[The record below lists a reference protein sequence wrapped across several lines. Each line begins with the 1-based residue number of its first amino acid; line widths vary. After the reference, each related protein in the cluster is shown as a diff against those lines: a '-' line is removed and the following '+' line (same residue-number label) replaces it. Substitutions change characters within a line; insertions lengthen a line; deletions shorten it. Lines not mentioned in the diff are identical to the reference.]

1 MISSFLWENDS
12 SNVRGGGLFCKSGAA
27 SARQRGLFARR
38 VLWIAWLAALCMVC
52 TVWGPISEA
61 AAQNTTLSLS
71 GPADANEGDSGARTL
86 TYTVTLSQAV
96 SSIVEWKLCFS
107 GTATYNTAFNGW
119 SSGADYRT
127 RLDNVAAGTICFL
140 DDHQVGGALANTDT
154 DIQVRGDTNVE
165 PNETVIATLTLTGT
179 PPAGVTLGTSTHTH
193 TILNDDTVA
202 LPEVTI
208 AAGSSVTEGA
218 DASFTVTASPSPASA
233 LTVNLTVSQ
242 SGNFAS
248 SGETGSSKTVSVP
261 TSGSATYT
269 VSTVNDNTDEDNGSV
284 TVTVNTGTGY
294 TRGSSNSATVTV
306 NDNDTAGVTVS
317 QSARTVAENG
327 GTATYTVG
335 LDTRPAGQVII
346 TVTAGGAAFVDG
358 PGGTAK
364 PKAKDTL
371 TFTTSNWSTAQTV
384 TITGQNDN
392 IVNMGG
398 ERTRTIT
405 HTIEAG
411 HGDGRKYRPVALTTF
426 SIPSVTVTVT
436 DDDAPSV
443 TARLS
448 SGSGATTL
456 PEGAVIYFSLYLSK
470 ALGNSETVTV
480 PLTIGGTAT
489 LGTDYR
495 LACRSLE
502 SAAVATCNGINGNS
516 PSITFDGAILNGRRR
531 TAGPL
536 HLETLGD
543 NLSESNETVTLSL
556 GGTTQT
562 MTITDAPSSVTLSFF
577 QDTFAATE
585 GADVFQPTFTV
596 TPASGRDITVPLI
609 FTDITATGGA
619 DYTPVSQL
627 VFEANGRTRYSIDI
641 PVLEDT
647 AFEGDETFKVAI
659 DTANLPAGV
668 TAGSITEAT
677 LTIEDNDVAPVATAS
692 FAAVSSSAAESAGT
706 HNVTVNIS
714 PAPSGGFSLGYS
726 VSGTATAG
734 IGNDFTI
741 QNAGSLTIAAGAT
754 SADIPVA
761 INDDSAVENAETVIL
776 TLTSGTGYTLGST
789 TTHTLT
795 ITDNDDSTDP
805 GVGGGGSDPTQITLA
820 VYPNPIYEG
829 RRATIHA
836 ELAHAVPSVVTLP
849 LVFTTN
855 DAETGDYVA
864 LATIV
869 IDANEPFGTDWILT
883 TKDDDMEDETFTVTF
898 GALPAGFS
906 RGTPASV
913 DVIISEDENVTS
925 IESPEEEIPEAFALA
940 QNYPNPFN
948 PSTAIEYEL
957 PTPQHVRLEVFD
969 ATGRSVGVLVDGIR
983 PAGTHSVRFGADN
996 LPSGLYVYRLQ
1007 ANGETLT
1014 RKMTLLR

>member
-1 MISSFLWENDS
+1 
-12 SNVRGGGLFCKSGAA
+12 
-27 SARQRGLFARR
+27 
-38 VLWIAWLAALCMVC
+38 MVC
-52 TVWGPISEA
+52 VVWGPVSEA
-61 AAQNTTLSLS
+61 AAQATLSIS
-71 GPADANEGDSGARTL
+71 GPADANEGDSGTRDL
-86 TYTVTLSQAV
+86 TYTVSLSQRISNGDV
-96 SSIVEWKLCFS
+96 HWEICFS
-107 GTATYNTAFNGW
+107 GTATITQGGW
-119 SSGADYRT
+119 GTSGSDYRT
-127 RLDNVAAGTICFL
+127 TAGGSPRGSTCEN
-140 DDHQVGGALANTDT
+140 GALGENYLSLTNTRVG
-154 DIQVRGDTNVE
+154 IQVRGDTDVE
-165 PNETVIATLTLTGT
+165 SDETVIATLSISNDRSD
-179 PPAGVTLGTSTHTH
+179 VTLGTSTHTH
-193 TILNDDTVA
+193 TILDDDTVA

-208 AAGSSVTEGA
+208 AAGSSSVTEGA

-392 IVNMGG
+392 IVNTGG

-436 DDDAPSV
+436 DDDTPS
-443 TARLS
+443 
-448 SGSGATTL
+448 
-456 PEGAVIYFSLYLSK
+456 
-470 ALGNSETVTV
+470 
-480 PLTIGGTAT
+480 
-489 LGTDYR
+489 
-495 LACRSLE
+495 
-502 SAAVATCNGINGNS
+502 
-516 PSITFDGAILNGRRR
+516 
-531 TAGPL
+531 
-536 HLETLGD
+536 
-543 NLSESNETVTLSL
+543 
-556 GGTTQT
+556 
-562 MTITDAPSSVTLSFF
+562 
-577 QDTFAATE
+577 
-585 GADVFQPTFTV
+585 
-596 TPASGRDITVPLI
+596 TP
-609 FTDITATGGA
+609 
-619 DYTPVSQL
+619 
-627 VFEANGRTRYSIDI
+627 EANFG
-641 PVLEDT
+641 
-647 AFEGDETFKVAI
+647 
-659 DTANLPAGV
+659 
-668 TAGSITEAT
+668 
-677 LTIEDNDVAPVATAS
+677 AS
-692 FAAVSSSAAESAGT
+692 ASSAAEGAGT
-706 HNVTVNIS
+706 QNIAVNLS
-714 PAPSGGFSLGYS
+714 PAPSGNVTVNYTLSGGATRGTDYTISGVS
-726 VSGTATAG
+726 SNSGTITVGTSGTA
-734 IGNDFTI
+734 N
-741 QNAGSLTIAAGAT
+741 
-754 SADIPVA
+754 IPVA
-761 INDDSAVENAETVIL
+761 ITDDSVVENNETIIL
-776 TLTSGTGYTLGST
+776 TLGSGTGYDVGT
-789 TTHTLT
+789 TRSTHTLT
-795 ITDNDDSTDP
+795 ITDNDRATATPELTITGGSAVTEGGDASFVISSNPAPSSSITVAYTVSQSGAFLASGQLGGKTRSVSGSSTTFTISTEDDNVDEANGSVTVTLDNGNGYTVGSANAATVTVNDDDDSTDP
-805 GVGGGGSDPTQITLA
+805 GGGGGNPGGGNPGGGNPGGGSDPTQITLA

-836 ELAHAVPSVVTLP
+836 ELAHTVPSVVTLP

-855 DAETGDYVA
+855 DAEAGDYVA

-869 IDANEPFGTDWILT
+869 IDANEPFGTDWIIT

-913 DVIISEDENVTS
+913 DVIISEDANVTS
-925 IESPEEEIPEAFALA
+925 IESPEGELPDAFALG

-948 PSTAIEYEL
+948 PSTAIEYEI

-969 ATGRSVGVLVDGIR
+969 ATGRSIGVLVDGVR
-983 PAGTHSVRFGADN
+983 PAGTHSVRFDADN

>member
-1 MISSFLWENDS
+1 M
-12 SNVRGGGLFCKSGAA
+12 
-27 SARQRGLFARR
+27 
-38 VLWIAWLAALCMVC
+38 
-52 TVWGPISEA
+52 VWGPVSEA
-61 AAQNTTLSLS
+61 AAQAATLSIS
-71 GPADANEGDSGARTL
+71 GPADANEGDSGTRNL
-86 TYTVTLSQAV
+86 SYTVTLSKQVPGDVA
-96 SSIVEWKLCFS
+96 IEICFS
-107 GTATYNTAFNGW
+107 GTATINRLPNWGTP
-119 SSGADYRT
+119 GADYRT
-127 RLDNVAAGTICFL
+127 ILSNSPRGSACETIAL
-140 DDHQVGGALANTDT
+140 GANSSASLTNTHIG
-154 DIQVRGDTNVE
+154 IQVRGDTDVE
-165 PNETVIATLTLTGT
+165 SDETVIATLALTNN
-179 PPAGVTLGTSTHTH
+179 PPRSDVTLGTSTHTH
-193 TILNDDTVA
+193 TILDDDTVA

-208 AAGSSVTEGA
+208 AAGSSSVTEGA
-218 DASFTVTASPSPASA
+218 AANFTVTASPSPSSA

-248 SGETGSSKTVSVP
+248 SGSTGSSKTVSVP
-261 TSGSATYT
+261 TSGSATYP

-294 TRGSSNSATVTV
+294 TVGSSNSSATVTV

-392 IVNMGG
+392 IVNTGG
-398 ERTRTIT
+398 QRTSTIT

-436 DDDAPSV
+436 DDDTPS
-443 TARLS
+443 
-448 SGSGATTL
+448 
-456 PEGAVIYFSLYLSK
+456 
-470 ALGNSETVTV
+470 
-480 PLTIGGTAT
+480 
-489 LGTDYR
+489 
-495 LACRSLE
+495 
-502 SAAVATCNGINGNS
+502 
-516 PSITFDGAILNGRRR
+516 
-531 TAGPL
+531 
-536 HLETLGD
+536 
-543 NLSESNETVTLSL
+543 
-556 GGTTQT
+556 
-562 MTITDAPSSVTLSFF
+562 
-577 QDTFAATE
+577 
-585 GADVFQPTFTV
+585 
-596 TPASGRDITVPLI
+596 TP
-609 FTDITATGGA
+609 
-619 DYTPVSQL
+619 
-627 VFEANGRTRYSIDI
+627 EANFG
-641 PVLEDT
+641 
-647 AFEGDETFKVAI
+647 
-659 DTANLPAGV
+659 
-668 TAGSITEAT
+668 
-677 LTIEDNDVAPVATAS
+677 AS
-692 FAAVSSSAAESAGT
+692 ASSAAEGAGT
-706 HNVTVNIS
+706 QNIAVNLSPAPSANVTVNYTL
-714 PAPSGGFSLGYS
+714 SGGATRGTDYS
-726 VSGTATAG
+726 ISGVTSNSGTITVGTSGTA
-734 IGNDFTI
+734 N
-741 QNAGSLTIAAGAT
+741 
-754 SADIPVA
+754 IPVA
-761 INDDSAVENAETVIL
+761 ITDDSTVEGSETVVL
-776 TLTSGTGYTLGST
+776 TLTSGTGYNVGT
-789 TTHTLT
+789 TRATHTLT
-795 ITDNDDSTDP
+795 ITDNDRATATPEFTITGGSAVTEGGDASFVISSNPAPSSSITVAYTVSQSGAFVASGQLGGKTRSVSGSSTTFTISTEDDNVDEANGSVTVTLDNGNGYTVGNSNSATVTVNDDDDSTDP
-805 GVGGGGSDPTQITLA
+805 GGGGGNPGGGNPGGGNPGGGNDPTQITLA

-855 DAETGDYVA
+855 DAEAGDYVA

-913 DVIISEDENVTS
+913 EVIISEDANVTS
-925 IESPEEEIPEAFALA
+925 IESPEGELPDAFALG

-969 ATGRSVGVLVDGIR
+969 ATGRSVGVLTDGMR
-983 PAGTHSVRFGADN
+983 PAGTHSVRFDADN
-996 LPSGLYVYRLQ
+996 LPSGLYVYRLR

>member
-1 MISSFLWENDS
+1 M
-12 SNVRGGGLFCKSGAA
+12 
-27 SARQRGLFARR
+27 
-38 VLWIAWLAALCMVC
+38 
-52 TVWGPISEA
+52 VWGPVSEA
-61 AAQNTTLSLS
+61 AAQAATLSLS
-71 GPADANEGDSGARTL
+71 GPADANEGDSGTRNL
-86 TYTVTLSQAV
+86 SYTVTLSKQV
-96 SSIVEWKLCFS
+96 PGNLVFKICFS
-107 GTATYNTAFNGW
+107 GTATITNGGW
-119 SSGADYRT
+119 GTSGSDYRT
-127 RLDNVAAGTICFL
+127 TVNNSPRGTACVTAAMGADSFSGLDYTFIG
-140 DDHQVGGALANTDT
+140 
-154 DIQVRGDTNVE
+154 IQVRGDTDVE
-165 PNETVIATLTLTGT
+165 SDETVIATLSIST
-179 PPAGVTLGTSTHTH
+179 ARSDVTLGTSTHTH
-193 TILNDDTVA
+193 TILDDDTVA

-208 AAGSSVTEGA
+208 AAGSSVTEGG
-218 DASFTVTASPSPASA
+218 DASFTVTASPSPSSA
-233 LTVNLTVSQ
+233 LTVNLTVGQ

-248 SGETGSSKTVSVP
+248 SGSTGSSKTVSVP
-261 TSGSATYT
+261 TSGSATYP

-294 TRGSSNSATVTV
+294 TVGSSNSSATVTV

-398 ERTRTIT
+398 QRTRTIT

-436 DDDAPSV
+436 DDDTPSTPEANFGAGASSIAEGGGTQNVAVNLSPAPSANV
-443 TARLS
+443 TVNYTLS
-448 SGSGATTL
+448 GGATR
-456 PEGAVIYFSLYLSK
+456 
-470 ALGNSETVTV
+470 
-480 PLTIGGTAT
+480 
-489 LGTDYR
+489 GTDYYI
-495 LACRSLE
+495 SGVT
-502 SAAVATCNGINGNS
+502 SNS
-516 PSITFDGAILNGRRR
+516 GSITVGTSGTANIPVAI
-531 TAGPL
+531 T
-536 HLETLGD
+536 D
-543 NLSESNETVTLSL
+543 DSVVESNET
-556 GGTTQT
+556 
-562 MTITDAPSSVTLSFF
+562 I
-577 QDTFAATE
+577 
-585 GADVFQPTFTV
+585 
-596 TPASGRDITVPLI
+596 
-609 FTDITATGGA
+609 
-619 DYTPVSQL
+619 
-627 VFEANGRTRYSIDI
+627 
-641 PVLEDT
+641 
-647 AFEGDETFKVAI
+647 
-659 DTANLPAGV
+659 
-668 TAGSITEAT
+668 
-677 LTIEDNDVAPVATAS
+677 
-692 FAAVSSSAAESAGT
+692 
-706 HNVTVNIS
+706 
-714 PAPSGGFSLGYS
+714 
-726 VSGTATAG
+726 
-734 IGNDFTI
+734 
-741 QNAGSLTIAAGAT
+741 
-754 SADIPVA
+754 
-761 INDDSAVENAETVIL
+761 IL
-776 TLTSGTGYTLGST
+776 TLGSGTGYDVGT
-789 TTHTLT
+789 TRATHTLT
-795 ITDNDDSTDP
+795 ITDNDRATATPELTITGGSAVTEGGDASFVIAANPAPSSSITVAYTVSQSGAFVASGQLGSKTRSISAASTTFTISTEDDNVDEANGSVTVTLDNGNGYTVGNSNSATVTVNDDDDSGGGGGNP
-805 GVGGGGSDPTQITLA
+805 GGGNPGGGNPGGGSDPTQITLA

-836 ELAHAVPSVVTLP
+836 ELAHTVPSVVTLP

-869 IDANEPFGTDWILT
+869 IDANEPFGTDWIIT

-913 DVIISEDENVTS
+913 DVIISEDANVTS
-925 IESPEEEIPEAFALA
+925 IESPEGELPDAFALG

-957 PTPQHVRLEVFD
+957 PAPQHVRLEVFD
-969 ATGRSVGVLVDGIR
+969 ASGRSVGVLVDGIR
-983 PAGTHSVRFGADN
+983 PAGTHSVRFDADN

>member
-1 MISSFLWENDS
+1 M
-12 SNVRGGGLFCKSGAA
+12 
-27 SARQRGLFARR
+27 
-38 VLWIAWLAALCMVC
+38 
-52 TVWGPISEA
+52 VWGPVSEA
-61 AAQNTTLSLS
+61 AAQATLSIS
-71 GPADANEGDSGARTL
+71 GPADANEGDSGMSTF

-96 SSIVEWKLCFS
+96 SSSVTWRICFT
-107 GTATYNTAFNGW
+107 GTATISTAPGW
-119 SSGADYRT
+119 SSGADYRGRSGPLST
-127 RLDNVAAGTICFL
+127 GTSCFL
-140 DDHQVGGALANTDT
+140 SSHNTGTLTRDQ
-154 DIQVRGDTNVE
+154 IGFQVRGDTDVE
-165 PNETVIATLTLTGT
+165 PDETVIATLTLSGT
-179 PPAGVTLGTSTHTH
+179 PPDGVTLGTSTHTH

-208 AAGSSVTEGA
+208 AAGSSSVTEG
-218 DASFTVTASPSPASA
+218 DPASFTVTASPAPASA
-233 LTVNLTVSQ
+233 LTVKLTVSE
-242 SGNFAS
+242 SGNFAT

-261 TSGSATYT
+261 TSGSATHS
-269 VSTVNDNTDEDNGSV
+269 VSTENDNRDESNGSV
-284 TVTVNTGTGY
+284 TVTVNAGTGY
-294 TRGSSNSATVTV
+294 TVGSSSNSATVTV

-317 QSARTVAENG
+317 QTARTVAENG

-346 TVTAGGAAFVDG
+346 TATAGGAAFVDG
-358 PGGTAK
+358 PGGNAK

-371 TFTTSNWSTAQTV
+371 TFTTSTWSTAQTV

-392 IVNMGG
+392 IVNTGG

-411 HGDGRKYRPVALTTF
+411 DGDGQKYRPVSFSSL

-443 TARLS
+443 TAQLS

-470 ALGNSETVTV
+470 ALGNSETATV

-495 LACRSLE
+495 LACRSLQ
-502 SAAVATCNGINGNS
+502 SSVVATCSGLNGNS
-516 PSITFDGAILNGRRR
+516 PSITFDGAILKGRRR
-531 TAGPL
+531 VAGPL

-556 GGTTQT
+556 GGSTQT
-562 MTITDAPSSVTLSFF
+562 TTITDAPSSVTLSFLRAA
-577 QDTFAATE
+577 FAATE
-585 GADVFQPTFTV
+585 GADVFQPTFDV
-596 TPASGRDITVPLI
+596 IPASGRDITVPLI

-641 PVLEDT
+641 PILEDT

-659 DTANLPAGV
+659 DTASLPAGV

-734 IGNDFTI
+734 SGNDFTI
-741 QNAGSLTIAAGAT
+741 QNAGSLTIAAGA
-754 SADIPVA
+754 SAADIPVA

-776 TLTSGTGYTLGST
+776 TLTRGAGYTLGSA

-795 ITDNDDSTDP
+795 ITDNDDSTGP
-805 GVGGGGSDPTQITLA
+805 GVGGGGNDPTQITLA

-855 DAETGDYVA
+855 DAEAGDYVA

-925 IESPEEEIPEAFALA
+925 IESLEGELPEAFALG

-983 PAGTHSVRFGADN
+983 PAGTHTVRFGADN

-1007 ANGETLT
+1007 ANGETRT

>member
-1 MISSFLWENDS
+1 
-12 SNVRGGGLFCKSGAA
+12 
-27 SARQRGLFARR
+27 
-38 VLWIAWLAALCMVC
+38 MVC

-61 AAQNTTLSLS
+61 AAQNNTTLSLS
-71 GPADANEGDSGARTL
+71 GPADANERNSGARTR

-96 SSIVEWKLCFS
+96 SSIVEWELCFS
-107 GTATYNTAFNGW
+107 GTATANTTFNGW
-119 SSGADYRT
+119 SSSADYRT
-127 RLDNVAAGTICFL
+127 RTD
-140 DDHQVGGALANTDT
+140 GGATGTTCFHSAHQAGGSLANTRI
-154 DIQVRGDTNVE
+154 DIQVRGDTDVE
-165 PNETVIATLTLTGT
+165 PDETVIATLRLRNT

-208 AAGSSVTEGA
+208 AAGSSSVTEGA
-218 DASFTVTASPSPASA
+218 DASFTVTASPAPASA
-233 LTVNLTVSQ
+233 LTVKLTVSE
-242 SGNFAS
+242 SGNFAT
-248 SGETGSSKTVSVP
+248 SGSTGSSKTVSVP

-269 VSTVNDNTDEDNGSV
+269 VSTVDDNRDENNGSV
-284 TVTVNTGTGY
+284 TVTVNAGTGY
-294 TRGSSNSATVTV
+294 TVGSSNSSATVTV

-335 LDTRPAGQVII
+335 LDTRPAGQVTI

-358 PGGTAK
+358 PGGNTK

-392 IVNMGG
+392 IVNTGG

-411 HGDGRKYRPVALTTF
+411 DGDGQKYRPVSFSSL

-436 DDDAPSV
+436 DDDAPV
-443 TARLS
+443 TAQLS
-448 SGSGATTL
+448 SGSGVTTL
-456 PEGAVIYFSLYLSK
+456 PEGAVVYFNIYLSE
-470 ALGNSETVTV
+470 ALGNSETVTL
-480 PLTIGGTAT
+480 PLTIGGAAT

-495 LACRSLE
+495 LACRSVE
-502 SAAVATCNGINGNS
+502 SAAVATCSGLNGNN
-516 PSITFDGAILNGRRR
+516 PSITFDGAILQGRRR

-556 GGTTQT
+556 GGATQT
-562 MTITDAPSSVTLSFF
+562 MTITDAPSSVTLSFIR
-577 QDTFAATE
+577 DAFAANE
-585 GADVFQPTFTV
+585 GAGVAQPTFTV

-619 DYTPVSQL
+619 DYTLVSQL
-627 VFEANGRTRYSIDI
+627 VFKADGNTRYSIDI
-641 PVLEDT
+641 PILEDT
-647 AFEGDETFKVAI
+647 AFEGDETFRVAI

-677 LTIEDNDVAPVATAS
+677 LTIEDNDVEAIATAS

-714 PAPSGGFSLGYS
+714 PAPSRGFSLGYS

-734 IGNDFTI
+734 SGNDFTI
-741 QNAGSLTIAAGAT
+741 QNSGSLTIAPGA
-754 SADIPVA
+754 SAADIPVA

-776 TLTSGTGYTLGST
+776 TLTRGAGYTLGSA

-795 ITDNDDSTDP
+795 ITDNDDSTAP
-805 GVGGGGSDPTQITLA
+805 GVGGGGNPGGGNPGGGNDPTQITLA

-836 ELAHAVPSVVTLP
+836 ELAHTVPSVVTLP
-849 LVFTTN
+849 LVFTTD
-855 DAETGDYVA
+855 DAEAGDYVA

-925 IESPEEEIPEAFALA
+925 IESPEGELPKAFALS

-983 PAGTHSVRFGADN
+983 PAGTHSVRFDADN

-1007 ANGETLT
+1007 ANGETRT

>member
-1 MISSFLWENDS
+1 
-12 SNVRGGGLFCKSGAA
+12 
-27 SARQRGLFARR
+27 
-38 VLWIAWLAALCMVC
+38 MVC
-52 TVWGPISEA
+52 VVWGPVSEA
-61 AAQNTTLSLS
+61 AAQATLSIS
-71 GPADANEGDSGARTL
+71 GPADANEGDSGTRDL
-86 TYTVTLSQAV
+86 TYTVSLSQRLSDDDV
-96 SSIVEWKLCFS
+96 HWEICFS
-107 GTATYNTAFNGW
+107 GTATINTLPNWGT
-119 SSGADYRT
+119 SGADYRT
-127 RLDNVAAGTICFL
+127 
-140 DDHQVGGALANTDT
+140 ALRGSFRGSTCETGSLGENYLSLTNTSIS
-154 DIQVRGDTNVE
+154 IQVRGDTDVE
-165 PNETVIATLTLTGT
+165 PDETVIATLTFRGSV
-179 PPAGVTLGTSTHTH
+179 PDGVTLGTSTHTH
-193 TILNDDTVA
+193 TILDDDTVA

-208 AAGSSVTEGA
+208 AAGASSVTEGG

-233 LTVNLTVSQ
+233 LTVNLTVGQ

-248 SGETGSSKTVSVP
+248 SGSTGSSKTVSVP
-261 TSGSATYT
+261 TSGSATYP

-294 TRGSSNSATVTV
+294 TVGSSNSSATVTV

-392 IVNMGG
+392 IVNTGG

-436 DDDAPSV
+436 DDDTPS
-443 TARLS
+443 TPEANFGAGAS
-448 SGSGATTL
+448 SIA
-456 PEGAVIYFSLYLSK
+456 EG
-470 ALGNSETVTV
+470 
-480 PLTIGGTAT
+480 GGTQNV
-489 LGTDYR
+489 
-495 LACRSLE
+495 
-502 SAAVATCNGINGNS
+502 AV
-516 PSITFDGAILNGRRR
+516 
-531 TAGPL
+531 
-536 HLETLGD
+536 
-543 NLSESNETVTLSL
+543 NL
-556 GGTTQT
+556 
-562 MTITDAPSSVTLSFF
+562 
-577 QDTFAATE
+577 
-585 GADVFQPTFTV
+585 
-596 TPASGRDITVPLI
+596 
-609 FTDITATGGA
+609 
-619 DYTPVSQL
+619 
-627 VFEANGRTRYSIDI
+627 
-641 PVLEDT
+641 
-647 AFEGDETFKVAI
+647 
-659 DTANLPAGV
+659 
-668 TAGSITEAT
+668 
-677 LTIEDNDVAPVATAS
+677 
-692 FAAVSSSAAESAGT
+692 
-706 HNVTVNIS
+706 S
-714 PAPSGGFSLGYS
+714 PAPSGNVTVNYTLSGGATRGTDYS
-726 VSGTATAG
+726 INGVSSNSGSITVGTSGTA
-734 IGNDFTI
+734 N
-741 QNAGSLTIAAGAT
+741 
-754 SADIPVA
+754 IPVA
-761 INDDSAVENAETVIL
+761 ITDDSVVESNETVIL
-776 TLTSGTGYTLGST
+776 TLGSGTGYDVGT
-789 TTHTLT
+789 TRATHTLT
-795 ITDNDDSTDP
+795 ITDNDRATATPELTITGGSAVTEGGDASFVISSNPAPSSSITVAYTVSQRGAFLASGQLGGKTRSVSAASTTVAIPTEDDNVDEANGSVTVTLDNGNGYTVGSANAATVTVNDDDDSGGGGGNP
-805 GVGGGGSDPTQITLA
+805 GGGNPGGGNPGGGSDPTSITLA

-849 LVFTTN
+849 LVFTTG

-925 IESPEEEIPEAFALA
+925 IESPEGELPEAFALG

-957 PTPQHVRLEVFD
+957 PAPQHVRLEVFD

-983 PAGTHSVRFGADN
+983 PAGTHSVRFDADN

-1007 ANGETLT
+1007 ANGETRT

>member
-1 MISSFLWENDS
+1 MI
-12 SNVRGGGLFCKSGAA
+12 
-27 SARQRGLFARR
+27 
-38 VLWIAWLAALCMVC
+38 M
-52 TVWGPISEA
+52 VWGPVSEA
-61 AAQNTTLSLS
+61 AAQAATLSLS
-71 GPADANEGDSGARTL
+71 GPADANEGDSGTRDL
-86 TYTVTLSQAV
+86 SYTVTLSKQISGNV
-96 SSIVEWKLCFS
+96 VFETCFS
-107 GTATYNTAFNGW
+107 GTATINPQIAW
-119 SSGADYRT
+119 VSGADYRT
-127 RLDNVAAGTICFL
+127 TSEGQPRGETCYT
-140 DDHQVGGALANTDT
+140 GALGASFSSLTNTHIG
-154 DIQVRGDTNVE
+154 IQVRGDTDVE
-165 PNETVIATLTLTGT
+165 ADETVIATLSIST
-179 PPAGVTLGTSTHTH
+179 ARSDVTLGTSTHTH
-193 TILNDDTVA
+193 TILDDDTVA

-208 AAGSSVTEGA
+208 AAGSSSVTEGG

-233 LTVNLTVSQ
+233 LTVNLTVGQ

-248 SGETGSSKTVSVP
+248 SGSTGSSKTVSVP
-261 TSGSATYT
+261 TSGSATYP

-294 TRGSSNSATVTV
+294 TVGSSNSSATVTV

-392 IVNMGG
+392 IVNTGG

-436 DDDAPSV
+436 DDDTPS
-443 TARLS
+443 
-448 SGSGATTL
+448 
-456 PEGAVIYFSLYLSK
+456 
-470 ALGNSETVTV
+470 
-480 PLTIGGTAT
+480 
-489 LGTDYR
+489 
-495 LACRSLE
+495 
-502 SAAVATCNGINGNS
+502 
-516 PSITFDGAILNGRRR
+516 
-531 TAGPL
+531 
-536 HLETLGD
+536 
-543 NLSESNETVTLSL
+543 
-556 GGTTQT
+556 
-562 MTITDAPSSVTLSFF
+562 
-577 QDTFAATE
+577 
-585 GADVFQPTFTV
+585 
-596 TPASGRDITVPLI
+596 TP
-609 FTDITATGGA
+609 
-619 DYTPVSQL
+619 
-627 VFEANGRTRYSIDI
+627 EANFG
-641 PVLEDT
+641 
-647 AFEGDETFKVAI
+647 
-659 DTANLPAGV
+659 
-668 TAGSITEAT
+668 
-677 LTIEDNDVAPVATAS
+677 AS
-692 FAAVSSSAAESAGT
+692 ASSAAEGGGTQNVAVNLSPAPSA
-706 HNVTVNIS
+706 NVTVNYTLSGNATRGTDYTIS
-714 PAPSGGFSLGYS
+714 GVSSNSGTITVGT
-726 VSGTATAG
+726 SGTA
-734 IGNDFTI
+734 
-741 QNAGSLTIAAGAT
+741 S
-754 SADIPVA
+754 IPVA
-761 INDDSAVENAETVIL
+761 ITDDSVVEGNETVIL
-776 TLTSGTGYTLGST
+776 TLGSGTGYDVGT
-789 TTHTLT
+789 TRSTHTLT
-795 ITDNDDSTDP
+795 ITDNDRATATPELTITGGSAVTEGGDASFVISSNPAPSSSITVAYTVSQSGAFVASGQLGGKTRSVSSASTTVAISTEDDNLDEANGSVTVTLDNGNGYTVGNSNSATVTVNDDDDAGGGGGGGGGNP
-805 GVGGGGSDPTQITLA
+805 GGGNPGGGSDPTSITLA

-855 DAETGDYVA
+855 DAEAGDYVA

-913 DVIISEDENVTS
+913 DVIISEDANVTS
-925 IESPEEEIPEAFALA
+925 IESPGEEIPDAFALG

-969 ATGRSVGVLVDGIR
+969 ATGRSVGVLVDGMR
-983 PAGTHSVRFGADN
+983 PAGTHSVRFDADN
-996 LPSGLYVYRLQ
+996 LPSGLYVYRLR
-1007 ANGETLT
+1007 ANGETRT

>member
-1 MISSFLWENDS
+1 MI
-12 SNVRGGGLFCKSGAA
+12 C
-27 SARQRGLFARR
+27 
-38 VLWIAWLAALCMVC
+38 I
-52 TVWGPISEA
+52 VWGPVSEA
-61 AAQNTTLSLS
+61 AAQATLSIS
-71 GPADANEGDSGARTL
+71 GPADANEGDSGTRNL
-86 TYTVTLSQAV
+86 SYTVTLSQQI
-96 SSIVEWKLCFS
+96 SSNVFWMVCFS
-107 GTATYNTAFNGW
+107 GTATI
-119 SSGADYRT
+119 S
-127 RLDNVAAGTICFL
+127 
-140 DDHQVGGALANTDT
+140 TDT
-154 DIQVRGDTNVE
+154 DWSAGSDYQATNAGAPLGNNCITGGAGASYTSLTAIHTGIQVRGDTDVE
-165 PNETVIATLTLTGT
+165 SDETVIATLSIIGT

-193 TILNDDTVA
+193 TILDDDTVA

-208 AAGSSVTEGA
+208 AAGSSVTEGG

-248 SGETGSSKTVSVP
+248 SGSTGSSKTVSVP
-261 TSGSATYT
+261 TSGSATYP
-269 VSTVNDNTDEDNGSV
+269 VSTVDDNTDEDNGSV

-294 TRGSSNSATVTV
+294 TVGSSNSSATVTV

-392 IVNMGG
+392 IVNTGG

-436 DDDAPSV
+436 DDDAPS
-443 TARLS
+443 TPEANF
-448 SGSGATTL
+448 GASASNAA
-456 PEGAVIYFSLYLSK
+456 EGA
-470 ALGNSETVTV
+470 
-480 PLTIGGTAT
+480 GTQNI
-489 LGTDYR
+489 
-495 LACRSLE
+495 
-502 SAAVATCNGINGNS
+502 AV
-516 PSITFDGAILNGRRR
+516 
-531 TAGPL
+531 
-536 HLETLGD
+536 
-543 NLSESNETVTLSL
+543 NL
-556 GGTTQT
+556 
-562 MTITDAPSSVTLSFF
+562 
-577 QDTFAATE
+577 
-585 GADVFQPTFTV
+585 
-596 TPASGRDITVPLI
+596 
-609 FTDITATGGA
+609 
-619 DYTPVSQL
+619 
-627 VFEANGRTRYSIDI
+627 
-641 PVLEDT
+641 
-647 AFEGDETFKVAI
+647 
-659 DTANLPAGV
+659 
-668 TAGSITEAT
+668 
-677 LTIEDNDVAPVATAS
+677 
-692 FAAVSSSAAESAGT
+692 
-706 HNVTVNIS
+706 S
-714 PAPSGGFSLGYS
+714 PAPSGNVTVNYTLSGGATRGTDYS
-726 VSGTATAG
+726 INGVSSNNGSITVGTSGTA
-734 IGNDFTI
+734 
-741 QNAGSLTIAAGAT
+741 S
-754 SADIPVA
+754 IPVA
-761 INDDSAVENAETVIL
+761 ITDDSVVEGSETVIL
-776 TLTSGTGYTLGST
+776 TLGSGTGYNVGT
-789 TTHTLT
+789 TRATHTLT
-795 ITDNDDSTDP
+795 ITDNDVSTPEANFAASASSAAESAGTRNVVVNLSPAPSGNVTVNYTLSGGATRGTDYSINGVSSNNGSITVGTSGTASIPVAITDDSTVESNETIILTLGSGTGYNVGTTRTRHTLTINDNDRTGTPELTITGGSAVTEGGDASFTISSNPAPSSSITVAYTVSQSGAFVASGQLGGKTRSISAASTTVAIPTEDDNLDEANGSVTVTLDNGNGYTVGNSNSATVTVNDDDDSSGGGGNP
-805 GVGGGGSDPTQITLA
+805 GGGNPGGGNPGGGSDPTQITLA

-836 ELAHAVPSVVTLP
+836 ELAHTVPSVVTLP

-855 DAETGDYVA
+855 DAEAGDYVA

-869 IDANEPFGTDWILT
+869 IDANEPFGTDWIIT

-913 DVIISEDENVTS
+913 DVIISEDANVTS
-925 IESPEEEIPEAFALA
+925 IESPEGELPEAFALG

-983 PAGTHSVRFGADN
+983 PAGTHTVRFDADN

-1007 ANGETLT
+1007 ANEETRT

>member
-1 MISSFLWENDS
+1 M
-12 SNVRGGGLFCKSGAA
+12 
-27 SARQRGLFARR
+27 
-38 VLWIAWLAALCMVC
+38 
-52 TVWGPISEA
+52 VWGPVSEA
-61 AAQNTTLSLS
+61 AAQAATLSLS
-71 GPADANEGDSGARTL
+71 GPADANEGDSGTRNL
-86 TYTVTLSQAV
+86 SYTVTLSKQV
-96 SSIVEWKLCFS
+96 PGNLVFKICFS
-107 GTATYNTAFNGW
+107 GTATITNGGW
-119 SSGADYRT
+119 GTSGSDYRT
-127 RLDNVAAGTICFL
+127 TVNNSPRGTACVTAAMGADSFSGLDYTFIG
-140 DDHQVGGALANTDT
+140 
-154 DIQVRGDTNVE
+154 IQVRGDTDVE
-165 PNETVIATLTLTGT
+165 SDETVIATLSIST
-179 PPAGVTLGTSTHTH
+179 ARSDVTLGTSTHTH
-193 TILNDDTVA
+193 TILDDDTVA

-208 AAGSSVTEGA
+208 AAGASVTEGA

-233 LTVNLTVSQ
+233 LTVNLTVGQ

-248 SGETGSSKTVSVP
+248 SGSTGSSKTVSVP
-261 TSGSATYT
+261 TSGSATYP
-269 VSTVNDNTDEDNGSV
+269 VSTVDDDTDEDNGSV

-294 TRGSSNSATVTV
+294 TVGSSNSSATVTV

-392 IVNMGG
+392 IVNAGG

-436 DDDAPSV
+436 DDDTPS
-443 TARLS
+443 
-448 SGSGATTL
+448 
-456 PEGAVIYFSLYLSK
+456 
-470 ALGNSETVTV
+470 
-480 PLTIGGTAT
+480 
-489 LGTDYR
+489 
-495 LACRSLE
+495 
-502 SAAVATCNGINGNS
+502 
-516 PSITFDGAILNGRRR
+516 
-531 TAGPL
+531 
-536 HLETLGD
+536 
-543 NLSESNETVTLSL
+543 
-556 GGTTQT
+556 
-562 MTITDAPSSVTLSFF
+562 
-577 QDTFAATE
+577 
-585 GADVFQPTFTV
+585 
-596 TPASGRDITVPLI
+596 TP
-609 FTDITATGGA
+609 
-619 DYTPVSQL
+619 
-627 VFEANGRTRYSIDI
+627 EANFG
-641 PVLEDT
+641 
-647 AFEGDETFKVAI
+647 
-659 DTANLPAGV
+659 
-668 TAGSITEAT
+668 
-677 LTIEDNDVAPVATAS
+677 AS
-692 FAAVSSSAAESAGT
+692 ASSAAEGAGT
-706 HNVTVNIS
+706 QNIAVNLS
-714 PAPSGGFSLGYS
+714 PAPSGNVTVNYTLSGGATRGTDYS
-726 VSGTATAG
+726 ISGVTSNSGTITVGTSGTA
-734 IGNDFTI
+734 N
-741 QNAGSLTIAAGAT
+741 
-754 SADIPVA
+754 IPVA
-761 INDDSAVENAETVIL
+761 ITDDSTVESNETIIL
-776 TLTSGTGYTLGST
+776 TLGSGAGYNVGTT
-789 TTHTLT
+789 RTTHTLT
-795 ITDNDDSTDP
+795 ITDNDRATATPELTITGGSAVTEGGDASFVISSNPAPSSSITVAYTVSQSGAFVASGQLGGKTRSVSSASTTVAIPTEDDNLDEANGSVTVTLDNGNGYTVGNSNSATVTVNDDDDSGGGGGNP
-805 GVGGGGSDPTQITLA
+805 GGGNPGGGNPGGGSDPTQITLA

-855 DAETGDYVA
+855 DAEAGDYVA

-869 IDANEPFGTDWILT
+869 IDANEPFGTDWIIT

-913 DVIISEDENVTS
+913 DVIISEDANVTS
-925 IESPEEEIPEAFALA
+925 IESPEGELPDAFALG

-983 PAGTHSVRFGADN
+983 PAGTHTVRFDADN

-1007 ANGETLT
+1007 ANGETRT

>member
-1 MISSFLWENDS
+1 M
-12 SNVRGGGLFCKSGAA
+12 
-27 SARQRGLFARR
+27 
-38 VLWIAWLAALCMVC
+38 
-52 TVWGPISEA
+52 VWGPVSEA
-61 AAQNTTLSLS
+61 AAQAATLSLS
-71 GPADANEGDSGARTL
+71 GPADANEGDSGIRNL
-86 TYTVTLSQAV
+86 SYTVTLSKQV
-96 SSIVEWKLCFS
+96 PGNLVFKICFS
-107 GTATYNTAFNGW
+107 GTATITNGGW
-119 SSGADYRT
+119 GTSGSDYRT
-127 RLDNVAAGTICFL
+127 TVNNSPRGTACVTAAMGADSFSGLDYTFIG
-140 DDHQVGGALANTDT
+140 
-154 DIQVRGDTNVE
+154 IQVRGDTDVE
-165 PNETVIATLTLTGT
+165 SDETVIATLSIST
-179 PPAGVTLGTSTHTH
+179 ARSDVTLGTSTHTH
-193 TILNDDTVA
+193 TILDDDTVA

-208 AAGSSVTEGA
+208 AAGSSSVTEGA

-233 LTVNLTVSQ
+233 LTVNLTVGQ

-261 TSGSATYT
+261 TSGSATYP

-294 TRGSSNSATVTV
+294 TVGSSNSSATVTV

-392 IVNMGG
+392 IVNTGG

-436 DDDAPSV
+436 DDDTPS
-443 TARLS
+443 TPEANF
-448 SGSGATTL
+448 GASASNAA
-456 PEGAVIYFSLYLSK
+456 EGA
-470 ALGNSETVTV
+470 
-480 PLTIGGTAT
+480 GTQNI
-489 LGTDYR
+489 
-495 LACRSLE
+495 
-502 SAAVATCNGINGNS
+502 AV
-516 PSITFDGAILNGRRR
+516 
-531 TAGPL
+531 
-536 HLETLGD
+536 
-543 NLSESNETVTLSL
+543 NL
-556 GGTTQT
+556 
-562 MTITDAPSSVTLSFF
+562 
-577 QDTFAATE
+577 
-585 GADVFQPTFTV
+585 
-596 TPASGRDITVPLI
+596 
-609 FTDITATGGA
+609 
-619 DYTPVSQL
+619 
-627 VFEANGRTRYSIDI
+627 
-641 PVLEDT
+641 
-647 AFEGDETFKVAI
+647 
-659 DTANLPAGV
+659 
-668 TAGSITEAT
+668 
-677 LTIEDNDVAPVATAS
+677 
-692 FAAVSSSAAESAGT
+692 
-706 HNVTVNIS
+706 S
-714 PAPSGGFSLGYS
+714 PAPSGNVTVNYTLSGGATRGTDYTISGVS
-726 VSGTATAG
+726 SNSGTITVGTSGTA
-734 IGNDFTI
+734 
-741 QNAGSLTIAAGAT
+741 S
-754 SADIPVA
+754 IPVA
-761 INDDSAVENAETVIL
+761 ITDDSVVEGSETVIL
-776 TLTSGTGYTLGST
+776 TLGSGTGYDVGT
-789 TTHTLT
+789 TRSTHTLT
-795 ITDNDDSTDP
+795 ITDNDRATATPELTIIGGSAVTEGGDASFVISSNPAPSSSITVAYTVSQSGAFVASGQLGGKTRSVSAASTTVAIPTEDDNLDEANGSVTVTLDNGNGYTVGNANAATVTVNDDDDSTDP
-805 GVGGGGSDPTQITLA
+805 GGGGGNPGGGNPGGGNPGGGSDPTQITLA

-836 ELAHAVPSVVTLP
+836 ELAHTVPSVVTLP
-849 LVFTTN
+849 LAFTTN

-869 IDANEPFGTDWILT
+869 IDANEPFGTDWIIT

-925 IESPEEEIPEAFALA
+925 IESPEGELPDAFALG

-957 PTPQHVRLEVFD
+957 PAPQHVRLEVFD
-969 ATGRSVGVLVDGIR
+969 ASGRSVGVLVDGIR
-983 PAGTHSVRFGADN
+983 PAGTHSVRFDADN

>member
-1 MISSFLWENDS
+1 M
-12 SNVRGGGLFCKSGAA
+12 
-27 SARQRGLFARR
+27 
-38 VLWIAWLAALCMVC
+38 
-52 TVWGPISEA
+52 VWGPVSEA
-61 AAQNTTLSLS
+61 AAQAATLSLS
-71 GPADANEGDSGARTL
+71 GPADANEGDSGIRNL
-86 TYTVTLSQAV
+86 SYTVTLSKQV
-96 SSIVEWKLCFS
+96 PGNLVFKICFS
-107 GTATYNTAFNGW
+107 GTATITNGGW
-119 SSGADYRT
+119 GTSGSDYRT
-127 RLDNVAAGTICFL
+127 TVNNSPRGTACVTAAMGADSFSGLDYTFIG
-140 DDHQVGGALANTDT
+140 
-154 DIQVRGDTNVE
+154 IQVRGDTDVE
-165 PNETVIATLTLTGT
+165 SDETVIATLSIST
-179 PPAGVTLGTSTHTH
+179 ARSDVTLGTSTHTH
-193 TILNDDTVA
+193 TILDDDTVA

-248 SGETGSSKTVSVP
+248 SGSTGSSKTVSVP
-261 TSGSATYT
+261 TSGSATYP

-294 TRGSSNSATVTV
+294 TVGSSNSSATVTV

-371 TFTTSNWSTAQTV
+371 TFTTSNWGTAQTV

-392 IVNMGG
+392 IVNTGG

-436 DDDAPSV
+436 DDDTPS
-443 TARLS
+443 T
-448 SGSGATTL
+448 
-456 PEGAVIYFSLYLSK
+456 PEA
-470 ALGNSETVTV
+470 N
-480 PLTIGGTAT
+480 
-489 LGTDYR
+489 
-495 LACRSLE
+495 
-502 SAAVATCNGINGNS
+502 
-516 PSITFDGAILNGRRR
+516 
-531 TAGPL
+531 
-536 HLETLGD
+536 
-543 NLSESNETVTLSL
+543 
-556 GGTTQT
+556 
-562 MTITDAPSSVTLSFF
+562 
-577 QDTFAATE
+577 FAAS
-585 GADVFQPTFTV
+585 A
-596 TPASGRDITVPLI
+596 
-609 FTDITATGGA
+609 
-619 DYTPVSQL
+619 
-627 VFEANGRTRYSIDI
+627 
-641 PVLEDT
+641 
-647 AFEGDETFKVAI
+647 
-659 DTANLPAGV
+659 
-668 TAGSITEAT
+668 
-677 LTIEDNDVAPVATAS
+677 
-692 FAAVSSSAAESAGT
+692 SSAAEGAGT
-706 HNVTVNIS
+706 QNIAVNLS
-714 PAPSGGFSLGYS
+714 PAPSGNVTVNYTLSGGATRGTDYTISGVS
-726 VSGTATAG
+726 SNSGTITVGTSGTA
-734 IGNDFTI
+734 
-741 QNAGSLTIAAGAT
+741 S
-754 SADIPVA
+754 IPVA
-761 INDDSAVENAETVIL
+761 ITDDSVVEGSETVIL
-776 TLTSGTGYTLGST
+776 TLGSGTGYDVGT
-789 TTHTLT
+789 TRATHTLT
-795 ITDNDDSTDP
+795 ITDNDRATATPELTITGGSAVTEGGNASFVISSNPAPSSSITVAYTVSQSGAFVASGQLGGKTRSVSAASTTVAIPTEDDSVDEANGSVTVTLDNGNGYTVGSANAATVTVNDDDDSTDP
-805 GVGGGGSDPTQITLA
+805 GGGGGNPGGGNPGGGNPGGGSDPTQITLA

-855 DAETGDYVA
+855 DAEAGDYVA

-913 DVIISEDENVTS
+913 DVIISEDANVTS
-925 IESPEEEIPEAFALA
+925 IESPEGELPDAFALG

-969 ATGRSVGVLVDGIR
+969 ASGRSVGVLVDGIR
-983 PAGTHSVRFGADN
+983 PAGTHSVRFDADN

-1007 ANGETLT
+1007 ANGETRT

>member
-1 MISSFLWENDS
+1 M
-12 SNVRGGGLFCKSGAA
+12 
-27 SARQRGLFARR
+27 
-38 VLWIAWLAALCMVC
+38 
-52 TVWGPISEA
+52 VWGPVSEA
-61 AAQNTTLSLS
+61 AAQAATLSLS
-71 GPADANEGDSGARTL
+71 GPADANEGDSGIRNL
-86 TYTVTLSQAV
+86 SYTVTLSKQV
-96 SSIVEWKLCFS
+96 PGNLVFEICFS
-107 GTATYNTAFNGW
+107 GTATITNGGW
-119 SSGADYRT
+119 GTSGSDYRT
-127 RLDNVAAGTICFL
+127 TVNNSPRGTACVTAAMGADSFSGLDYTFIG
-140 DDHQVGGALANTDT
+140 
-154 DIQVRGDTNVE
+154 IQVRGDTDVE
-165 PNETVIATLTLTGT
+165 SDETVIATLSINT
-179 PPAGVTLGTSTHTH
+179 ARSDVTLGTSTHTH
-193 TILNDDTVA
+193 TILDDDTVA

-233 LTVNLTVSQ
+233 LTVNLTVGQ

-392 IVNMGG
+392 IVNTGG
-398 ERTRTIT
+398 QRTRTIT

-436 DDDAPSV
+436 DDDTPS
-443 TARLS
+443 TPEANF
-448 SGSGATTL
+448 GASASNAA
-456 PEGAVIYFSLYLSK
+456 EGA
-470 ALGNSETVTV
+470 
-480 PLTIGGTAT
+480 GTQNI
-489 LGTDYR
+489 
-495 LACRSLE
+495 
-502 SAAVATCNGINGNS
+502 AV
-516 PSITFDGAILNGRRR
+516 
-531 TAGPL
+531 
-536 HLETLGD
+536 
-543 NLSESNETVTLSL
+543 NL
-556 GGTTQT
+556 
-562 MTITDAPSSVTLSFF
+562 
-577 QDTFAATE
+577 
-585 GADVFQPTFTV
+585 
-596 TPASGRDITVPLI
+596 
-609 FTDITATGGA
+609 
-619 DYTPVSQL
+619 
-627 VFEANGRTRYSIDI
+627 
-641 PVLEDT
+641 
-647 AFEGDETFKVAI
+647 
-659 DTANLPAGV
+659 
-668 TAGSITEAT
+668 
-677 LTIEDNDVAPVATAS
+677 
-692 FAAVSSSAAESAGT
+692 
-706 HNVTVNIS
+706 S
-714 PAPSGGFSLGYS
+714 PAPSGNVTVNYTLSGGATRGADYS
-726 VSGTATAG
+726 ISGVSSNNGSITVGTSGTA
-734 IGNDFTI
+734 
-741 QNAGSLTIAAGAT
+741 S
-754 SADIPVA
+754 IPVA
-761 INDDSAVENAETVIL
+761 ITDDSTVENNETIIL
-776 TLTSGTGYTLGST
+776 TLGSGTGYDVGT
-789 TTHTLT
+789 TRSTHTLT
-795 ITDNDDSTDP
+795 ITDNDRATATPELTITGGSAVTEGGDASFVISSNSAPSSSITVAYTVSQSGAFVASGQLGSKTRSVSGSSTTFTISTEDDNVDEANGSVTVTLENGNGYTVGSANAATVTVNDDDDAGGGGGGGGGNP
-805 GVGGGGSDPTQITLA
+805 GGGNPGGGSDPTQITLA

-836 ELAHAVPSVVTLP
+836 ELAHTVPSVVTLP
-849 LVFTTN
+849 LVFTTG
-855 DAETGDYVA
+855 DAEAGDYVA

-913 DVIISEDENVTS
+913 DVIISEDANVTS
-925 IESPEEEIPEAFALA
+925 IESPEGELPDAFALG

-983 PAGTHSVRFGADN
+983 PAGTHTVRFDADN

>member
-1 MISSFLWENDS
+1 M
-12 SNVRGGGLFCKSGAA
+12 
-27 SARQRGLFARR
+27 
-38 VLWIAWLAALCMVC
+38 
-52 TVWGPISEA
+52 VWGPVSEA
-61 AAQNTTLSLS
+61 AAQAATLSLS
-71 GPADANEGDSGARTL
+71 GPADANEGDSGTRSL
-86 TYTVTLSQAV
+86 SYTVTLSKQV
-96 SSIVEWKLCFS
+96 PGTVPFEICFS
-107 GTATYNTAFNGW
+107 GTATISAQDDEGGW
-119 SSGADYRT
+119 GTPGVDYRT
-127 RLDNVAAGTICFL
+127 TLSNSPRGSTCEK
-140 DDHQVGGALANTDT
+140 GALGANAFSSLDYPHIG
-154 DIQVRGDTNVE
+154 IQVRGDTDVE
-165 PNETVIATLTLTGT
+165 SDETVIATLAFTGN
-179 PPAGVTLGTSTHTH
+179 PRSDVTLGTSTHTH
-193 TILNDDTVA
+193 TILDDDTVA

-208 AAGSSVTEGA
+208 AAGSSSVTEGA
-218 DASFTVTASPSPASA
+218 NASFTVTASPSPASA

-248 SGETGSSKTVSVP
+248 SGSTGSSKTVSVP
-261 TSGSATYT
+261 TSGSATYP
-269 VSTVNDNTDEDNGSV
+269 VSTVDDDTDEDNGSV

-371 TFTTSNWSTAQTV
+371 TFTTSTWSTAQTV

-392 IVNMGG
+392 IVNTGG

-436 DDDAPSV
+436 DDDTPS
-443 TARLS
+443 
-448 SGSGATTL
+448 
-456 PEGAVIYFSLYLSK
+456 
-470 ALGNSETVTV
+470 
-480 PLTIGGTAT
+480 
-489 LGTDYR
+489 
-495 LACRSLE
+495 
-502 SAAVATCNGINGNS
+502 
-516 PSITFDGAILNGRRR
+516 
-531 TAGPL
+531 
-536 HLETLGD
+536 
-543 NLSESNETVTLSL
+543 
-556 GGTTQT
+556 
-562 MTITDAPSSVTLSFF
+562 
-577 QDTFAATE
+577 
-585 GADVFQPTFTV
+585 
-596 TPASGRDITVPLI
+596 TP
-609 FTDITATGGA
+609 
-619 DYTPVSQL
+619 
-627 VFEANGRTRYSIDI
+627 EANFG
-641 PVLEDT
+641 
-647 AFEGDETFKVAI
+647 
-659 DTANLPAGV
+659 
-668 TAGSITEAT
+668 
-677 LTIEDNDVAPVATAS
+677 AS
-692 FAAVSSSAAESAGT
+692 ASSAAEGAGT
-706 HNVTVNIS
+706 QNIAVNLS
-714 PAPSGGFSLGYS
+714 PAPSGNVTVNYTLSGGATRGTDYTISGVS
-726 VSGTATAG
+726 SNSGTITVGTSGTA
-734 IGNDFTI
+734 N
-741 QNAGSLTIAAGAT
+741 
-754 SADIPVA
+754 IPVA
-761 INDDSAVENAETVIL
+761 ITDDSVVENNETVIL
-776 TLTSGTGYTLGST
+776 TLGSGTGYNVGT
-789 TTHTLT
+789 TRATHTLT
-795 ITDNDDSTDP
+795 ITDNDRATATPELTITGGSAVTEGGDASFVISSNPAPSSSITVAYTVSQSGAFVASGQLGDKTRSISSASTTVAISTEDDNVDEANGSVTVTLDNGNGYTVGNANAATVTVNDDDDSGGGGGNP
-805 GVGGGGSDPTQITLA
+805 GGGNPGGGNPGGGSDPTSITLA

-855 DAETGDYVA
+855 DAEAGDYVA

-913 DVIISEDENVTS
+913 DVIISEDANVTS
-925 IESPEEEIPEAFALA
+925 IESPREEIPEAFALG

-969 ATGRSVGVLVDGIR
+969 ATGRSVGVLVDGMH

>member
-1 MISSFLWENDS
+1 MI
-12 SNVRGGGLFCKSGAA
+12 
-27 SARQRGLFARR
+27 
-38 VLWIAWLAALCMVC
+38 M
-52 TVWGPISEA
+52 VWGPVSEA
-61 AAQNTTLSLS
+61 AAQAATLSLS
-71 GPADANEGDSGARTL
+71 GPADANEGDSGTRDL
-86 TYTVTLSQAV
+86 SYTVTLSKQISGV
-96 SSIVEWKLCFS
+96 VLWQLCFS
-107 GTATYNTAFNGW
+107 GTATINPQILW
-119 SSGADYRT
+119 VSGADYRT
-127 RLDNVAAGTICFL
+127 TNAGNPRGATCYNVGLGRNFSSLT
-140 DDHQVGGALANTDT
+140 NTDIG
-154 DIQVRGDTNVE
+154 IQVRGDTDVE
-165 PNETVIATLTLTGT
+165 SDETVIATLSIIGT
-179 PPAGVTLGTSTHTH
+179 PPDGVTLGTSTHTH
-193 TILNDDTVA
+193 TILDDDTVA

-208 AAGSSVTEGA
+208 AAGASSVTEGG

-233 LTVNLTVSQ
+233 LTVNLTVGQ

-248 SGETGSSKTVSVP
+248 SGSTGSSKTVSVP
-261 TSGSATYT
+261 TSGSATYP
-269 VSTVNDNTDEDNGSV
+269 VSTVNDDTDEDNGSV

-294 TRGSSNSATVTV
+294 TVGSSNSSATVTV

-436 DDDAPSV
+436 DDDTPS
-443 TARLS
+443 T
-448 SGSGATTL
+448 
-456 PEGAVIYFSLYLSK
+456 PEA
-470 ALGNSETVTV
+470 N
-480 PLTIGGTAT
+480 
-489 LGTDYR
+489 
-495 LACRSLE
+495 
-502 SAAVATCNGINGNS
+502 
-516 PSITFDGAILNGRRR
+516 
-531 TAGPL
+531 
-536 HLETLGD
+536 
-543 NLSESNETVTLSL
+543 
-556 GGTTQT
+556 
-562 MTITDAPSSVTLSFF
+562 
-577 QDTFAATE
+577 FAAS
-585 GADVFQPTFTV
+585 A
-596 TPASGRDITVPLI
+596 
-609 FTDITATGGA
+609 
-619 DYTPVSQL
+619 
-627 VFEANGRTRYSIDI
+627 
-641 PVLEDT
+641 
-647 AFEGDETFKVAI
+647 
-659 DTANLPAGV
+659 
-668 TAGSITEAT
+668 
-677 LTIEDNDVAPVATAS
+677 
-692 FAAVSSSAAESAGT
+692 SSAAEGAGT
-706 HNVTVNIS
+706 QNIAVNLS
-714 PAPSGGFSLGYS
+714 PAPSGNVTVNYTLSGGATRGTDYS
-726 VSGTATAG
+726 ISGVSSNNGTITVGTSGTA
-734 IGNDFTI
+734 
-741 QNAGSLTIAAGAT
+741 S
-754 SADIPVA
+754 IPVA
-761 INDDSAVENAETVIL
+761 ITDDSTVESNETVIL
-776 TLTSGTGYTLGST
+776 TLGSGTGYNVGT
-789 TTHTLT
+789 TRATHTLT
-795 ITDNDDSTDP
+795 ITDNDRVTATPELTITGGSAVTEGGDASFVIASNPAPNSSITVAYTVSQRGAFLASGQLGGKTRSVSAASTTVAISTEDDNLDEANGSVTVTLDNGNGYTVGSANAATVTVNDDDDSGGGGGNP
-805 GVGGGGSDPTQITLA
+805 GGGNPGGGNPGGGSDPTQITLA

-836 ELAHAVPSVVTLP
+836 ELAHTVPSVVTLP

-855 DAETGDYVA
+855 DAEAGDYVA

-913 DVIISEDENVTS
+913 DVIISEDANVTS
-925 IESPEEEIPEAFALA
+925 IESPEGELPDAFALG

-969 ATGRSVGVLVDGIR
+969 ASGRSVGVLVDGIR
-983 PAGTHSVRFGADN
+983 PAGTHSVRFDADN
-996 LPSGLYVYRLQ
+996 LSSGLYVYRLQ
-1007 ANGETLT
+1007 ANGETRT